1 MPDMKTELDVVPH
14 LDSLWRYARVLAR
27 NDADADDL
35 VQDALARA
43 IRLSGSYDPQRPL
56 LNWLIVILRNT
67 YFSSR
72 KRSAAEQ
79 QRIEAVAVGDATPPV
94 QEQSADLGKVMS
106 AFEAL
111 APDQREVLQIVA
123 VLGFSYADAA
133 DALGIP
139 VGTVMSRL
147 NRGRAAL
154 KARLGYDGKDGAS
167 PRFRVVGGNDGQ
179 G

>member
-1 MPDMKTELDVVPH
+1 MPVMKTDLDVVPH
-14 LDSLWRYARVLAR
+14 LDSLWRYARVLTR
-27 NDADADDL
+27 SDADADDL
-35 VQDALARA
+35 LQDALARA
-43 IRLSGSYDPQRPL
+43 IRLSGSYDTRRPL

-72 KRSAAEQ
+72 KRFAAEQ
-79 QRIEAVAVGDATPPV
+79 QRIEAVAVRDATQPV
-94 QEQSADLGKVMS
+94 QEQSADLGKVMA

-111 APDQREVLQIVA
+111 APDQREVLQMVA
-123 VLGFSYADAA
+123 VLGFSYTDAA

-154 KARLGYDGKDGAS
+154 KARLGYEAKDGAS
-167 PRFRVVGGNDGQ
+167 PKFRVVGGSDGQ